1 MTSKTTQVSDIDDT
15 KPTTA
20 AEAPSKSSGGGAKRA
35 VRVDGHDIALSGD
48 KKTITIHTSEADGG
62 QDAVP
67 IGLNGYMY
75 QVPRGVPVEVPTEIV
90 KILENARTST
100 FHPTKDG
107 ELVERVHNRFAF
119 SVH

>member
-1 MTSKTTQVSDIDDT
+1 MSNDTQVSSIDDT
-15 KPTTA
+15 PVATTA
-20 AEAPSKSSGGGAKRA
+20 QAPKSNSAKRA
-35 VRVDGHDIALSGD
+35 PKVDGHDIALSGK
-48 KKTITIHTSEADGG
+48 KKTITIHVSDAEGG

-75 QVPRGVPVEVPTEIV
+75 QVPRGVPVEVPEELV
-90 KILENARTST
+90 KILENAKTST

-107 ELVERVHNRFAF
+107 ELIERVHNRFAF